1 MHTQGNSH
9 SSVKFDL
16 CTKYITVTAHYT
28 TWQLISDR
36 KDRRLQ
42 QQAQTGAG
50 TTTLSWLT
58 HHTANIYE
66 NIKHKYEGSPVTAAP
81 WTAHQ
86 SQAWSHCTWNRSAAP
101 WSGGSFR
108 QAHMYLS
115 VASEHDTHTFKWR
128 VCMDDCSRFLMGAER
143 GGEVVNI
150 IHPWEKYTPSATT
163 QAPERQAA
171 GTLSPR
177 HIHWKQCMRQ

>member
-1 MHTQGNSH
+1 MSMFNPSSAHTHTQGNSH

-36 KDRRLQ
+36 KDRSLQQ

-66 NIKHKYEGSPVTAAP
+66 NIKHKYEGSPVTGTVNRTP
-81 WTAHQ
+81 ERRRFQTGVFISCVWTQH
-86 SQAWSHCTWNRSAAP
+86 
-101 WSGGSFR
+101 
-108 QAHMYLS
+108 
-115 VASEHDTHTFKWR
+115 THTFNVCVENR
-128 VCMDDCSRFLMGAER
+128 VNTCMDDCSRCLTGAER

-150 IHPWEKYTPSATT
+150 IHPWAVRPPKRP
-163 QAPERQAA
+163 AA
-171 GTLSPR
+171 RTLSPL